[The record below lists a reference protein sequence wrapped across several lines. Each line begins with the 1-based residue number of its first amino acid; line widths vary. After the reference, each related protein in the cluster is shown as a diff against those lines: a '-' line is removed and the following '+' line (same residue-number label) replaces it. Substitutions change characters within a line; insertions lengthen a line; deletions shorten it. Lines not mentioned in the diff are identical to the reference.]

1 MKQRLQRV
9 RIEDFNTATL
19 RRAAREGRL
28 YIVPAAECETNVE
41 QEVLAYV
48 SRIAEYAAP
57 PYRGCIDEMWR
68 RIVNDSSLSPLLKS
82 RKEAFN
88 KYSVTAIAVYLHE
101 YGVYQFASATA
112 MHLTLEATDE
122 RNKYYKNYSYYAPN
136 REASRALRCI
146 VNELCLV

>member
-1 MKQRLQRV
+1 MKQRLQEV
-9 RIEDFNTATL
+9 RIEDFDIAAL

-28 YIVPAAECETNVE
+28 YIVPAAECKTNIE

-48 SRIAEYAAP
+48 SRIAEHAAP

-68 RIVNDSSLSPLLKS
+68 RIVSDPLLAPLLKS
-82 RKEAFN
+82 NKEVFN

-112 MHLTLEATDE
+112 MHLQLEDTDE
-122 RNKYYKNYSYYAPN
+122 RNKYYKNCSYYAPN

-146 VNELCLV
+146 VNELFLV